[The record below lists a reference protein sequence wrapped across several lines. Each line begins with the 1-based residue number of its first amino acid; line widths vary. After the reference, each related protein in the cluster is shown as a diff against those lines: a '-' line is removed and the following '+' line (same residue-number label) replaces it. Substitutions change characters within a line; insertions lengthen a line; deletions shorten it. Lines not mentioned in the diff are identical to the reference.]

1 MMHALAIASMLL
13 LQDAAPAAKPDLSPQ
28 APAPQAAPLRP
39 GDAAPALT
47 IDKWVKGEPVE
58 KFEKGR
64 VYVVEFWAT
73 WCGPCIKGIPHLT
86 ELQRAHPEWVTIGV
100 AAAGFLYFAKLR
112 VPAGSINRNRE
123 WMNYDNLQR
132 RHYKLE

>member
-13 LQDAAPAAKPDLSPQ
+13 LQDAAPAAKPDLSPK
-28 APAPQAAPLRP
+28 APAEQAAPLRP
-39 GDAAPALT
+39 GDAAPPLT

-73 WCGPCIKGIPHLT
+73 
-86 ELQRAHPEWVTIGV
+86 
-100 AAAGFLYFAKLR
+100 
-112 VPAGSINRNRE
+112 
-123 WMNYDNLQR
+123 
-132 RHYKLE
+132 